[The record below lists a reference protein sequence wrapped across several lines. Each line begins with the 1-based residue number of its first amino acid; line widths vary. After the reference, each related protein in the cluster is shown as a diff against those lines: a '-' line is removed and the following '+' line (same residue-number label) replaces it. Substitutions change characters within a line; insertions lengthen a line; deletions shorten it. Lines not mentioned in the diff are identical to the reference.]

1 MVLCAPVILVLER
14 LRQED
19 CCEFQVS
26 LGCTIRLFFSFYKIK
41 EINESINKGIDL
53 CLVILE
59 LQLSELVW
67 GFDPRCDLLKAS
79 VLHIEGRPEQSR
91 A

>member
-1 MVLCAPVILVLER
+1 MHNKT
-14 LRQED
+14 
-19 CCEFQVS
+19 F
-26 LGCTIRLFFSFYKIK
+26 FFSFYKIK

-59 LQLSELVW
+59 LHLSELVW

-79 VLHIEGRPEQSR
+79 VLPIEGRPEQSK